1 MYRVEPIARPDATS
15 IVANGSSRP
24 ASRADRQP
32 PDLRV
37 EGDLGE
43 ARDVVER
50 QRLEADEATLERD
63 RLERL
68 RQVAHVGIV
77 RVWSAPPLVAG

>member
-1 MYRVEPIARPDATS
+1 
-15 IVANGSSRP
+15 
-24 ASRADRQP
+24 
-32 PDLRV
+32 
-37 EGDLGE
+37 
-43 ARDVVER
+43 VVER